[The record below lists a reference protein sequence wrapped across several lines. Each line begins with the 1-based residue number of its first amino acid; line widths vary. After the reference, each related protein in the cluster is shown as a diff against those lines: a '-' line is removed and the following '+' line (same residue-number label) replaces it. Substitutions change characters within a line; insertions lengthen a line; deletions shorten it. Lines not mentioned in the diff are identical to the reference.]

1 MAFGLHCPGHGKR
14 VYTWVTSSPARVDS
28 ACRGYVIYG
37 VRVYTIV
44 TLPRADSRASGRVT

>member
-28 ACRGYVIYG
+28 ARRGYVIYG